1 MNSRL
6 FASRA
11 PLVFVPMGAC
21 KPYIPFTGRQCA
33 DRTPPAFFSQCAAR
47 ACLGPLCAAPIGRR
61 TAVPGGPAPHR
72 GGAFASPLYRKAAG
86 NSSTNCPLPFACA
99 RAGGAPAGRPFPA
112 LAAPCRPCPSA
123 QGCRSAGR
131 GTEGIAGAGAAPPE
145 IRLVFPGLG
154 VYNKKGESAP
164 AGALHSLWPLVI
176 LTFKQRLF

>member
-86 NSSTNCPLPFACA
+86 NSSRNCPLPFCLRLGWE
-99 RAGGAPAGRPFPA
+99 RAAVTANAMPLRETGEENAPPAVPFGPGMPIRRTRDRGHCGASSGPAGNKTC
-112 LAAPCRPCPSA
+112 LS
-123 QGCRSAGR
+123 RSW
-131 GTEGIAGAGAAPPE
+131 
-145 IRLVFPGLG
+145 G
-154 VYNKKGESAP
+154 V
-164 AGALHSLWPLVI
+164 
-176 LTFKQRLF
+176 